1 MNNYYV
7 FKRIS
12 AVGIVTGDK
21 GIVVR
26 LPAGL
31 RMLPILQN
39 VQTRIGAHLTSYS
52 VGTRYSF
59 SRDRMVGAWSLSLTS
74 LWGRDQGCSDL
85 HFFLSTR
92 LHCLHRN
99 KFYRACC
106 GQLLHACV
114 QTHAG
119 IWPSVILFVLTNS
132 LIQHSVANGP
142 EYFALVQGFHNWLTR
157 RLNEW
162 TIIWA

>member
-39 VQTRIGAHLTSYS
+39 VQIRLGAYLTSYS

-59 SRDRMVGAWSLSLTS
+59 SRDRMVGS
-74 LWGRDQGCSDL
+74 
-85 HFFLSTR
+85 
-92 LHCLHRN
+92 
-99 KFYRACC
+99 
-106 GQLLHACV
+106 
-114 QTHAG
+114 
-119 IWPSVILFVLTNS
+119 
-132 LIQHSVANGP
+132 
-142 EYFALVQGFHNWLTR
+142 
-157 RLNEW
+157 
-162 TIIWA
+162 